1 MKESQVKSIL
11 DEAVKGD
18 FEFEGIIGSPVNES
32 YRNKMEFTF
41 GDEVKGGELALGL
54 HKRNS
59 TYDIVTVNGC
69 KIVDNDFS
77 RILDCVCSYFK
88 EKNLPYFHKMTHEG
102 YLRHLLVRKAVKTG
116 QILVDIVTTTQ
127 LDFDMSE
134 ITEKLRNL
142 QLDGTLV
149 GLLHTYN
156 DSIADVVKMSVQR
169 YFSDRIIFRKSC

>member
-1 MKESQVKSIL
+1 
-11 DEAVKGD
+11 
-18 FEFEGIIGSPVNES
+18 
-32 YRNKMEFTF
+32 
-41 GDEVKGGELALGL
+41 
-54 HKRNS
+54 
-59 TYDIVTVNGC
+59 
-69 KIVDNDFS
+69 
-77 RILDCVCSYFK
+77 
-88 EKNLPYFHKMTHEG
+88 MTHEG

-156 DSIADVVKMSVQR
+156 DSIADVVKNERTEILFGQDYIQEELLGLTFNISAFSFFQTNSLSGQKFFIQRQGNMSERQKIRLYLTSTAVQVQLHR
-169 YFSDRIIFRKSC
+169 FLHLWQRR

>member
-1 MKESQVKSIL
+1 
-11 DEAVKGD
+11 
-18 FEFEGIIGSPVNES
+18 
-32 YRNKMEFTF
+32 MEFTF

>member
-1 MKESQVKSIL
+1 
-11 DEAVKGD
+11 
-18 FEFEGIIGSPVNES
+18 
-32 YRNKMEFTF
+32 
-41 GDEVKGGELALGL
+41 
-54 HKRNS
+54 
-59 TYDIVTVNGC
+59 
-69 KIVDNDFS
+69 
-77 RILDCVCSYFK
+77 
-88 EKNLPYFHKMTHEG
+88 MTHEG

-142 QLDGTLV
+142 QLDGLLV
-149 GLLHTYN
+149 GFLHTYN

>member
-1 MKESQVKSIL
+1 MKATVIRWNL
-11 DEAVKGD
+11 LLA
-18 FEFEGIIGSPVNES
+18 N
-32 YRNKMEFTF
+32 
-41 GDEVKGGELALGL
+41 EVKGGELALGL

-102 YLRHLLVRKAVKTG
+102 YLRHLLVRKAVKTD

-127 LDFDMSE
+127 LNFDMSE

-142 QLDGTLV
+142 QLDGTFVLGFCILITTV
-149 GLLHTYN
+149 LL
-156 DSIADVVKMSVQR
+156 ML
-169 YFSDRIIFRKSC
+169 

>member
-1 MKESQVKSIL
+1 MEYSEQLKMKESQVKSIL

-69 KIVDNDFS
+69 KIVDNDFR
-77 RILDCVCSYFK
+77 RILDCVCS
-88 EKNLPYFHKMTHEG
+88 
-102 YLRHLLVRKAVKTG
+102 
-116 QILVDIVTTTQ
+116 
-127 LDFDMSE
+127 
-134 ITEKLRNL
+134 
-142 QLDGTLV
+142 
-149 GLLHTYN
+149 
-156 DSIADVVKMSVQR
+156 
-169 YFSDRIIFRKSC
+169 